1 MASCD
6 KLLFSDMLGPWLFDI
21 LDKKT
26 EHKKCPKVKNEFRK
40 KEELKDGDKIPL
52 CDVWSLAICR
62 AGWDGEQKASGCLFL
77 FGSLTHTIPCPA
89 TEDNDP

>member
-62 AGWDGEQKASGCLFL
+62 AGRDREQKASGCLFL